1 MKQLPI
7 HPKNRKNRI
16 IKKEE
21 IDTNYDKSTVVL
33 PTNHSVNLKRLKKKR
48 KTINKTNVKPISKK
62 VKQEMLDKYYKD
74 QNENVEFVTQKPIHP
89 RYRKIKS
96 QPKIKIDKSAKK
108 YLKKSEFDIKFNSIQ
123 NLSRNDRTERI
134 MDILISKFPSDNND
148 YSIKHD
154 PRTDTFTIYRDV

>member
-1 MKQLPI
+1 
-7 HPKNRKNRI
+7 
-16 IKKEE
+16 
-21 IDTNYDKSTVVL
+21 
-33 PTNHSVNLKRLKKKR
+33 
-48 KTINKTNVKPISKK
+48 
-62 VKQEMLDKYYKD
+62 MLDKYYKD
-74 QNENVEFVTQKPIHP
+74 QNENVEFVTQKRIHP

-108 YLKKSEFDIKFNSIQ
+108 YFKKSEFDIKFNSIQ